1 MNKYKYLT
9 RNETIALD
17 LLINNIKNQLKDEL
31 LQVKLFGSKSRG
43 DFQQDSDIDLLLV
56 VRQRTKEILDKLAE
70 LHLDIDLKYDPHISL
85 IIFSEY
91 EYKQNEMFDSPFI
104 KSLKR
109 EGISV

>member
-109 EGISV
+109 EGIPV